1 MKALVLEEYK
11 RFAYRDVPE
20 PELGPRDVMI
30 RVKACGICG
39 SDIHGM
45 DGSTGRRQ
53 PPIIMGHEAA
63 GVIAET
69 GREVK
74 TWKVGDRVT
83 FDSTI
88 YCGVCHY
95 CRQGRPNL
103 CDHRRIAGVS
113 CDEYRLNGA
122 MAEYFAVPEH
132 ILYGLP
138 EGFSFAKAAMAE
150 PLSVALHAV
159 HRTPIRFNDSAMVVG
174 AGVIGLLVIQALR
187 AAGCGMII
195 AVDLNPRRLELAQ
208 KLGADLGLNPQE
220 GDLRDEILRRT
231 ENRGVQLAFEVVGIA
246 PAFKAATQ
254 GLRKGGLL
262 TLVGNLSPN
271 VEMALQRMV
280 IQEITL
286 IGSCASSGEYPAALE
301 MMSRGLIQVD
311 PLISAAAPLA
321 EGARWFDRLHR
332 GDPDLVKVILE
343 P

>member
-30 RVKACGICG
+30 QVKACGICG

-69 GREVK
+69 GREVE
-74 TWKVGDRVT
+74 TWKVGNRVT

-88 YCGVCHY
+88 YCGVCPY

-103 CDHRRIAGVS
+103 CDHRRIAGVA
-113 CDEYRLNGA
+113 CNEYRLNGA

-132 ILYGLP
+132 ILYRLP

-187 AAGCGMII
+187 AAGCGKII
-195 AVDLNPRRLELAQ
+195 AVDLNPRRLELAK
-208 KLGADLGLNPQE
+208 KLGADVGLNPQE
-220 GDLRDEILRRT
+220 GNVQDEVLRRT
-231 ENRGVQLAFEVVGIA
+231 ENRGVQLAFEVVGND
-246 PAFKAATQ
+246 PAFKVATQ

-262 TLVGNLSPN
+262 TLIGNISPN
-271 VEMALQRMV
+271 VEMALQRV
-280 IQEITL
+280 VTQEITL
-286 IGSCASSGEYPAALE
+286 LGSCASSGEYPAALE
-301 MMSRGLIQVD
+301 MMSRESVQVD
-311 PLISAAAPLA
+311 PLISATVPLA
-321 EGARWFDRLHR
+321 EGARWFDRLHQ